1 MGTRFLIPS
10 SPDSAQR
17 SPTLMGADSLWI
29 ALKFLWHANHLCWE
43 LLTERIGAC
52 SDSSSLCVFVH
63 LYACVK
69 EKLSSLASLI
79 LFGPHKACAAADLY
93 RAFPTSRSP
102 TASPPNSFS
111 LLPQRCF
118 QAATRALSLGRLITT
133 MLGSALLS
141 CCSKDSAKMHFPVVP
156 VLETL
161 TLLCPSL
168 PPVLIPRIILDRG
181 ETLMLGTRAEEIPEC
196 LQGGPCPWGRTSG
209 IAERE
214 KKADSLFFLW
224 HCLQVKALSQWFSSL
239 LQVCVGCTQTS
250 GLGVP
255 GCHRV
260 TLPEQTHL
268 VLQLLSG
275 VLARFHYFRGEKH
288 ECLNEKCP
296 SLSYFLCYGPFSFAL
311 R

>member
-29 ALKFLWHANHLCWE
+29 DLKFLWHANHLCWE

-69 EKLSSLASLI
+69 EKLSSLANLI
-79 LFGPHKACAAADLY
+79 LFGPHKACAATDLY

-133 MLGSALLS
+133 MLGSALFS
-141 CCSKDSAKMHFPVVP
+141 CCSKDSAKMHLPVVL

-181 ETLMLGTRAEEIPEC
+181 ETLMLGTRAEGIPEC
-196 LQGGPCPWGRTSG
+196 LKGGPCPWGRTSG

-214 KKADSLFFLW
+214 KKADSLFFYGIACRSKL
-224 HCLQVKALSQWFSSL
+224 F
-239 LQVCVGCTQTS
+239 
-250 GLGVP
+250 
-255 GCHRV
+255 
-260 TLPEQTHL
+260 
-268 VLQLLSG
+268 LSG
-275 VLARFHYFRGEKH
+275 SHHYFRSVWAVPRHQDWVSLAATVSPYLSKH
-288 ECLNEKCP
+288 TW
-296 SLSYFLCYGPFSFAL
+296 SFSFSL
-311 R
+311 GF